1 MVDEESLSYLY
12 AKKKNNIYAQ
22 IIQFFWK
29 KKMTKESNKYYI
41 FEFFNSILSLQ
52 ENFEFGNLWLWLD
65 SGIGI
70 CIFWPVMAK

>member
-29 KKMTKESNKYYI
+29 KKWLKKATNI
-41 FEFFNSILSLQ
+41 TFLNSSTPFSLFKKILSLAICGYGLIRVLAYA
-52 ENFEFGNLWLWLD
+52 FFGR
-65 SGIGI
+65 
-70 CIFWPVMAK
+70 